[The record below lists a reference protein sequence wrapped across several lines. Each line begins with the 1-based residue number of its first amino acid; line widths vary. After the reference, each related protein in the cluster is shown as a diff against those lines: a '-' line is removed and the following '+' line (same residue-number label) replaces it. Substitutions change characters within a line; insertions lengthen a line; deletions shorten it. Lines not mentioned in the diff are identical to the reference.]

1 MGGDESEAAHAGMEQ
16 AIEPNVDDHTERLG
30 REKGSSRPFV
40 DAAPAATLA
49 AGRRPG
55 RGWIESSEGRSLYFL
70 AAFLVAAYA
79 LPFVVGMWYGTVRWD
94 AEWLGYL
101 GTVVLSGFLQGGV
114 YAMFAV
120 GLTMIFGVMRIIN
133 AAHGE
138 MVMMGAYL
146 TWVAFFFLG
155 VDPLLSLVFTLPIAF
170 LFGMVLQK
178 VLLNAVV
185 GQPELTGLLVTFGLG
200 LTMIYV
206 VELIFTTDFRTIP
219 YAPQSVRIT
228 DTIAVG
234 QNKLISFAMALVISL
249 GVYFFLRLTRI
260 GKAIRA
266 TALNAEVAMVC
277 GINVGRIYLITTG
290 LAVSLAVAGGALVS
304 IQFGFNPETG
314 IVYTLQAF
322 TIVILGGRGD
332 YVGAL
337 IGGFMLA
344 VLESLVSLMIPNG
357 TAMVELAAYGLMIFV
372 LLIRPSGLMGVKEG

>member
-1 MGGDESEAAHAGMEQ
+1 MDQPVEA
-16 AIEPNVDDHTERLG
+16 VD
-30 REKGSSRPFV
+30 RETARGSRRP
-40 DAAPAATLA
+40 APAAGKQRA
-49 AGRRPG
+49 G
-55 RGWIESSEGRSLYFL
+55 RGWKERRDVRSLYVL
-70 AAFLVAAYA
+70 AAFLVFAYA
-79 LPFVVGMWYGTVRWD
+79 LPFMVGIWYGTVRAD
-94 AEWLGYL
+94 KEWLGYL

-114 YAMFAV
+114 YAMFAL

-155 VDPLLSLVFTLPIAF
+155 VDPLLSLVLTLPISF
-170 LFGMVLQK
+170 LFGMLLQK

-185 GQPELTGLLVTFGLG
+185 GEPELTGLLVTFGLG

-206 VELIFTTDFRTIP
+206 AELIFTTDFRTIP
-219 YAPQSVRIT
+219 YAPRTVQIT

-234 QNKLISFAMALVISL
+234 QNKLISFVMALVIS
-249 GVYFFLRLTRI
+249 VSVFVFLRVSRL

-277 GINVGRIYLITTG
+277 GINVRHIYLITTG
-290 LAVSLAVAGGALVS
+290 LAVALAVAGGALVS

-322 TIVILGGRGD
+322 AIVILGGRGH

-337 IGGFMLA
+337 FGAFMLA
-344 VLESLVSLMIPNG
+344 ILESLVSLMIPNG
-357 TAMVELAAYGLMIFV
+357 TAMVELAAYGLLIAV
-372 LLIRPSGLMGVKEG
+372 LLIRPGGLMGVKEA

>member
-1 MGGDESEAAHAGMEQ
+1 VGGGEGEAPHAGVEQAVGGDVDQPVEAVEREAGR
-16 AIEPNVDDHTERLG
+16 AR
-30 REKGSSRPFV
+30 
-40 DAAPAATLA
+40 A
-49 AGRRPG
+49 AGERQTG
-55 RGWIESSEGRSLYFL
+55 RGWRERGDVRSLYLL
-70 AAFLVAAYA
+70 AAFLVLAYA
-79 LPFVVGMWYGTVRWD
+79 LPFLVGIWYGTVRAD
-94 AEWLGYL
+94 REWLGYL
-101 GTVVLSGFLQGGV
+101 ATVVLSGFLQGGV

-155 VDPLLSLVFTLPIAF
+155 FDPLLSLLLTLPITF
-170 LFGMVLQK
+170 LFGMLLQK

-185 GQPELTGLLVTFGLG
+185 GEPELTGLLVTFGLG

-206 VELIFTTDFRTIP
+206 AELIFTTDFRTIP
-219 YAPQSVRIT
+219 YAPQTVQIT

-234 QNKLISFAMALVISL
+234 QNKLISFAMALAISIS
-249 GVYFFLRLTRI
+249 VYLFLRLSRL

-277 GINVGRIYLITTG
+277 GINVGWIYLVTTG
-290 LAVSLAVAGGALVS
+290 LAVALAVAGGALVS

-322 TIVILGGRGD
+322 AIVILGGRGN

-337 IGGFMLA
+337 IGAFMLA
-344 VLESLVSLMIPNG
+344 ILESLVSLMIPNG
-357 TAMVELAAYGLMIFV
+357 TAMVELAAYGLLIGV
-372 LLIRPSGLMGVKEG
+372 LLIRPSGLMGAKEA

>member
-1 MGGDESEAAHAGMEQ
+1 MERSE
-16 AIEPNVDDHTERLG
+16 V
-30 REKGSSRPFV
+30 
-40 DAAPAATLA
+40 
-49 AGRRPG
+49 
-55 RGWIESSEGRSLYFL
+55 RSLYLL
-70 AAFLVAAYA
+70 AAFLLAAYA
-79 LPFVVGMWYGTVRWD
+79 LPFAVGISYGTVRWTE
-94 AEWLGYL
+94 AWFGYL
-101 GTVVLSGFLQGGV
+101 ATVVFSGFLQGGV

-138 MVMMGAYL
+138 MVMMGAYF
-146 TWVAFFFLG
+146 TWVAFFFFG
-155 VDPLLSLVFTLPIAF
+155 VDPLLSLALTLPIAF
-170 LFGMVLQK
+170 LFGMAVQR

-206 VELIFTTDFRTIP
+206 AELIFTTDFRTIP
-219 YAPQSVRIT
+219 YAPQTVRIT

-234 QNKLISFAMALVISL
+234 QNKLISFTMALVISVA
-249 GVYFFLRLTRI
+249 VYLFLRLTRT

-290 LAVSLAVAGGALVS
+290 LAAALAVAGGALVS

-314 IVYTLQAF
+314 IIYTLQAF
-322 TIVILGGRGD
+322 AIVILGGRGN

-344 VLESLVSLMIPNG
+344 VLESLVSLMVPNG
-357 TAMVELAAYGLMIFV
+357 TAMVELAAYGLLIAV
-372 LLIRPSGLMGVKEG
+372 LLIRPSGLMGMKEG

>member
-1 MGGDESEAAHAGMEQ
+1 M
-16 AIEPNVDDHTERLG
+16 PPT
-30 REKGSSRPFV
+30 
-40 DAAPAATLA
+40 PAAAQL
-49 AGRRPG
+49 RR
-55 RGWIESSEGRSLYFL
+55 RGWMERSEVRSLYLL

-79 LPFVVGMWYGTVRWD
+79 LPFLIGIWYGTARWD
-94 AEWLGYL
+94 QAWLGYL
-101 GTVVLSGFLQGGV
+101 ATVVLSGFLQGGI

-146 TWVAFFFLG
+146 TWVAFFYLG
-155 VDPLLSLVFTLPIAF
+155 VDPLLSILLTVPITF
-170 LFGMVLQK
+170 LFGMLLQR

-200 LTMIYV
+200 LTMIYIA
-206 VELIFTTDFRTIP
+206 ELIFTTDFRTIP
-219 YAPQSVRIT
+219 YAPATVRIT
-228 DTIAVG
+228 ETIAVG
-234 QNKLISFAMALVISL
+234 QNKVISFVMALVISVA
-249 GVYFFLRLTRI
+249 VYVFLRVTRI

-277 GINVGRIYLITTG
+277 GIDVGRIYLITTG
-290 LAVSLAVAGGALVS
+290 IAVALAVAGGALVS

-314 IVYTLQAF
+314 VIYTLQAF
-322 TIVILGGRGD
+322 AIVILGGRGN

-344 VLESLVSLMIPNG
+344 VLESLVSLLIPNG
-357 TAMVELAAYGLMIFV
+357 TAMVELAAYGLLIAV
-372 LLIRPSGLMGVKEG
+372 LLIRPSGLMGAKET

>member
-1 MGGDESEAAHAGMEQ
+1 VEAVGGEASGAGPP
-16 AIEPNVDDHTERLG
+16 AV
-30 REKGSSRPFV
+30 
-40 DAAPAATLA
+40 PAA
-49 AGRRPG
+49 RERPAR
-55 RGWIESSEGRSLYFL
+55 RGWMERSDVRSLYLL
-70 AAFLVAAYA
+70 AAFLACVYA
-79 LPFVVGMWYGTVRWD
+79 LPFLVGYWYGTVRAD
-94 AEWLGYL
+94 EAWLGYL
-101 GTVVLSGFLQGGV
+101 GTVVFSGFLQGGI

-155 VDPLLSLVFTLPIAF
+155 MDPLLSLVLTLPITF
-170 LFGMVLQK
+170 LFGMLLQK

-206 VELIFTTDFRTIP
+206 AELIFTTDFRTIP
-219 YAPQSVRIT
+219 YAPQTVQIT
-228 DTIAVG
+228 ETIAVG
-234 QNKLISFAMALVISL
+234 QNKLISFVMALVISIS
-249 GVYFFLRLTRI
+249 VYVFLRASRL

-277 GINVGRIYLITTG
+277 GINVRRIYLITTA
-290 LAVSLAVAGGALVS
+290 LAVALAVAGGALVS

-322 TIVILGGRGD
+322 AIVILGGRGN

-337 IGGFMLA
+337 IGAFMLA
-344 VLESLVSLMIPNG
+344 ILESLVSLMIPNG
-357 TAMVELAAYGLMIFV
+357 TAMVELAAYGLLIAV
-372 LLIRPSGLMGVKEG
+372 LLIRPSGLMGAKEA